1 MAPSAGG
8 DGPIEDRVVDAALRC
23 IARWGIAKTTLEDVA
38 REAGCGRAT
47 IYRTFEGGKGA
58 VMRAVLRREIVRLTT
73 AVDDAVAGATT
84 LEDVVVQGAVAA
96 ARFVRGHEA
105 LAFLLAHEPDVV
117 LPHVAFSR
125 MDRLFGAI
133 SAYAQP
139 HLARFLPI
147 EAVPAAAEWTT
158 RIVLSYALNPSPGVD
173 LTDENDAR
181 RFLTTFLVPALQ
193 PARVPSPRRAS
204 TASPRS

>member
-1 MAPSAGG
+1 MAASAAG

-58 VMRAVLRREIVRLTT
+58 VLRAVLRREIARLT
-73 AVDDAVAGATT
+73 AVVDDAVGGAAT
-84 LEDVVVQGAVAA
+84 LDDLVVRGAVAA

-105 LAFLLAHEPDVV
+105 LAFLLAHEPDAV
-117 LPHVAFSR
+117 LPHLAFSR
-125 MDRLFGAI
+125 MDRLFAGI

-139 HLARFLPI
+139 HLARFLPV
-147 EAVPAAAEWTT
+147 EQVPAAAEWTT

-173 LTDENDAR
+173 LTDEGEAR

-193 PARVPSPRRAS
+193 SARAPSPRRAR
-204 TASPRS
+204 TASRRS